1 MPYSHIC
8 ITNLAP
14 QMSKNGIRQ
23 KHVADAIQLRRI
35 SHPASPTYKE
45 GPSGRANGR
54 ATHNAY
60 KERYQGPHVSL
71 PEKDK
76 DERRPGGAGRPPGSA
91 EPGRPPVQVHFE
103 EESAPSL
110 LITFHTC
117 IWREPTSTSINR
129 APSHPSHTHTL
140 HSILS
145 KKALLS
151 LALLAR

>member
-1 MPYSHIC
+1 
-8 ITNLAP
+8 
-14 QMSKNGIRQ
+14 MSRSGIRR

-35 SHPASPTYKE
+35 SRPASPTYKE

-76 DERRPGGAGRPPGSA
+76 DERWLGGAGRPSGSA
-91 EPGRPPVQVHFE
+91 KLGWPPVQVHFE
-103 EESAPSL
+103 EESAPNL

-129 APSHPSHTHTL
+129 APSHPSHTHT
-140 HSILS
+140 HSIPFSPRRLS
-145 KKALLS
+145 SLLLS
-151 LALLAR
+151 